1 MRDQSTTTERPVRS
15 GWTLGLV
22 AVCAFLTSL
31 DVMVVVT
38 AIPTIRRDLG
48 AELADL
54 EWTINAYNLAF
65 GCLML
70 IGAALGDRF
79 GRLKVYVLGL
89 AMFTVASAMAALA
102 PTVGMLILAR
112 ALQGIAAGV
121 AIPVSLTLL
130 SSAYPPH
137 KRGMAM
143 GIWGS
148 VSGLAVAVGPVVG
161 GLITQ
166 GLSWQWIFWL
176 NVPVGMAATVLS
188 AKLLRESHGPRR
200 TLDLAGLTLVSVG
213 LFGLVWAAI
222 RMPLLD
228 WNDPEIVTSV
238 IGGLLLLVAFARW
251 EKHTERPMLPLSYF
265 RNRGFVVANV
275 AAFFQHLALIGSL
288 FMLAQMFQEGLG
300 HDPMGTGLRL
310 LAWTAMPLLV
320 APIAGGFADRL
331 GNRPFMV
338 VGLLLQ
344 GAGLAWIAAVAG
356 PGVGFGSLLLPLV
369 LGGVGIAI
377 CLPTAINL
385 VFASVPPDDV
395 GVASG
400 VNSAVREIGGV
411 FGVVLLGA
419 AFAARGHYGDQAAAM
434 AGFQAALLVGAV
446 ASLVG
451 MLAALFA
458 PARSQAETTAP
469 A

>member
-1 MRDQSTTTERPVRS
+1 MTELPVRS
-15 GWTLGLV
+15 GWTLALV
-22 AVCAFLTSL
+22 SVCAFLTSL

-38 AIPTIRRDLG
+38 AIPTIRQDLD

-79 GRLKVYVLGL
+79 GRLKMYVLGL
-89 AMFTVASAMAALA
+89 AMFTAASALAALA
-102 PTVGMLILAR
+102 PTIGVLIVAR

-166 GLSWQWIFWL
+166 GLSWHWIFWL
-176 NVPVGMAATVLS
+176 NVPVGVAATVLS
-188 AKLLRESHGPRR
+188 AKLLRESYGPRP
-200 TLDLAGLTLVSVG
+200 TLDLVGLALVSIG

-222 RMPLLD
+222 RMPLLE
-228 WNDPEIVTSV
+228 WNDPEIVLSAL
-238 IGGLLLLVAFARW
+238 GGLLLLVAFVRW
-251 EKHTERPMLPLSYF
+251 EKHTEHPMLPMSYF
-265 RNRGFVVANV
+265 RNRGFAVANV
-275 AAFFQHLALIGSL
+275 SAFFQHLALIGSL
-288 FMLAQMFQEGLG
+288 FMLAQMFQEGFG
-300 HDPMGTGLRL
+300 HDPVGTGLRL
-310 LAWTAMPLLV
+310 LAWTVMPLLV

-331 GNRPFMV
+331 GNRPFMI

-344 GAGLAWIAAVAG
+344 GVGLAWIAAVAR
-356 PGVGFGSLLLPLV
+356 PDVGFSSLFLPLV
-369 LGGVGIAI
+369 LGGVGIAM
-377 CLPTAINL
+377 CLPTTINL
-385 VFASVPPDDV
+385 VFASVPADDV

-411 FGVVLLGA
+411 FGVVFLGA
-419 AFAARGHYGDQAAAM
+419 AFAARGHYGDQGAAM
-434 AGFQAALLVGAV
+434 DGFQAALLVGAI

-451 MLAALFA
+451 MLAAVFA
-458 PARSQAETTAP
+458 PGKSQADTRTSA
-469 A
+469 